1 MAIVKM
7 KKMYLLGLKNEK
19 AKILKALQKTG
30 VVEVINVIEETVGDN
45 CGTGTE
51 EVQKVYINQ
60 ELDKELQRLE
70 TKLSK
75 LKFGIDFLKP
85 YVKAANPLINGKP
98 SIKKDELSEIL
109 SKEGSIYESLK
120 TVYALDRRT
129 SQLKAEQNRLLG
141 QIELF
146 SPWRTLDIPL
156 EQLGETSKTYFV
168 AATMP
173 RKSRS
178 ELERIISEEGILAEI
193 NALGESQDE
202 VYALIVYHKDYKEN
216 VERLFKELSVT
227 LQDFGNSEGT
237 PQELINAAKSRLN
250 DIEKEREAIK
260 EESQKLSDKLRD
272 FQILYDYYSVEK
284 DRKSAYLKVIDTDK
298 TFSMEA
304 WLPEKDVELVK
315 SMISRVTDTVYMEFG
330 DPTDEDDIP
339 VLLSNA
345 KLVEPFEVITELYS
359 LPDPR
364 GIDPNIFMAPFYFVF
379 FGMMLS
385 DAGYGIIT
393 SLLCGYALYKFKL
406 GGAAKKFLA
415 MLFLCGISTVIWGA
429 IFGGWFGDLIT
440 VKPLWLNPLEDP
452 MSVLILS
459 FALGIIQ
466 IYTGIILSAYKNI
479 RAGQVADA
487 IMDQGLWLVLLTGL
501 LMFAL
506 PGVAQVGKYM
516 AIFGAVGLVLTQ
528 GRSQKS
534 IIKKF
539 TSGVLSLYNI
549 TGYLSDVLSYSRLL
563 ALGLTTGVI
572 ASVINTM
579 AKILGGS
586 IIGYIVM
593 ALIIIGGHAF
603 NLVINI
609 LGAYVHS
616 SRLQYIE
623 FFGKFYDSGG
633 RAFDPLR
640 VKTTYVDLEDV

>member
-1 MAIVKM
+1 MEQALM
-7 KKMYLLGLKNEK
+7 RCKKISVNE
-19 AKILKALQKTG
+19 
-30 VVEVINVIEETVGDN
+30 
-45 CGTGTE
+45 
-51 EVQKVYINQ
+51 
-60 ELDKELQRLE
+60 ELNKELQELE
-70 TKLSK
+70 TKLNE

-85 YVKAANPLINGKP
+85 YVKSTNPLIHGKP
-98 SIKKDELSEIL
+98 RVKKDELSEIL
-109 SKEGSIYESLK
+109 SKEKSIFESLQA
-120 TVYALDRRT
+120 VFALDRQM
-129 SQLKAEQNRLLG
+129 SQLKTEENRLLG
-141 QIELF
+141 QIEMF
-146 SPWRTLDIPL
+146 SPWRSLDIPL
-156 EQLGETSKTYFV
+156 EQLGETRKTNFV
-168 AATMP
+168 AAVMP
-173 RKSRS
+173 RKSKA
-178 ELERIISEEGILAEI
+178 ELERVISEGGLLAEI
-193 NALGESQDE
+193 TSLGESQDD
-202 VYALIVYHKDYKEN
+202 VYTLLIYHKEHKEN
-216 VERLFKELSVT
+216 MEKLFKEFSVT
-227 LQDFGNSEGT
+227 IQDFGDYRGT
-237 PQELINAAKSRLN
+237 PEELIKTAEKRMK
-250 DIEKEREAIK
+250 DIEEERKAIK
-260 EESQKLSDKLRD
+260 EKARELSVNSRH
-272 FQILYDYYSVEK
+272 FQVLYDYYSVER
-284 DRKSAYLKVIDTDK
+284 DRKSAYLNVTDTEK
-298 TFSMEA
+298 AFSMEA
-304 WLPEKDVELVK
+304 WLPEEQEERVK
-315 SMISRVTDTVYMEFG
+315 SAVLKVTDMVYMEFSA
-330 DPTDEDDIP
+330 PAEEDDIP

-393 SLLCGYALYKFKL
+393 SLLAGFALLKFKL
-406 GGAAKKFLA
+406 AGTAKRFVA
-415 MLFLCGISTVIWGA
+415 MLFLCGISTIIWGA

-479 RAGQVADA
+479 RVGKVADA

-501 LMFAL
+501 LMFVKPEL
-506 PGVAQVGKYM
+506 AQVGKYM
-516 AIFGAVGLVLTQ
+516 AIVGAVGLILTQ
-528 GRSQKS
+528 GRSQQS

-572 ASVINTM
+572 ATVINTM

-593 ALIIIGGHAF
+593 ALILLGGHVF
-603 NLVINI
+603 NLAINV

-640 VKTTYVDLEDV
+640 VKTTYVDLEDI

>member
-7 KKMYLLGLKNEK
+7 KKMTLLGLKRDK
-19 AKILKALQKTG
+19 AKLLKALQKTG
-30 VVEVINVIEETVGDN
+30 VVEIISIDEEKVGDN
-45 CGTGTE
+45 ETGTDEGQEIFANE
-51 EVQKVYINQ
+51 ELNR
-60 ELDKELQRLE
+60 ELQGLE
-70 TKLSK
+70 TKLNE
-75 LKFGIDFLKP
+75 LKFGIEFLKP
-85 YVKAANPLINGKP
+85 YVKSTNPLIQGKP

-109 SKEGSIYESLK
+109 SKEKAIFENLQL
-120 TVYALDRRT
+120 VFDLDRQL
-129 SQLKAEQNRLLG
+129 SQLKAEENKLLS
-141 QIELF
+141 QIEMF
-146 SPWRTLDIPL
+146 SVWRSLDIPL
-156 EQLGETSKTYFV
+156 EQLGETSKTFFV
-168 AATMP
+168 AAVMS

-178 ELERIISEEGILAEI
+178 ELERIISEEGLLAGV
-193 NALGESQDE
+193 ATVGESQDN
-202 VYALIVYHKDYKEN
+202 VYTLVVYHKEHKEN
-216 VERLFKELSVT
+216 LERLFKEFSVT
-227 LQDFGNSEGT
+227 LQDFGSFHGT
-237 PQELINAAKSRLN
+237 PEEIIKTAEKRLS
-250 DIEKEREAIK
+250 DIEAERLTIK
-260 EESQKLSDKLRD
+260 EKSKSLADNLRY

-284 DRKSAYLKVIDTDK
+284 DRKSAYLKVMDTEK

-304 WLPEKDVELVK
+304 WLPEEDQELIK
-315 SMISRVTDTVYMEFG
+315 STISKITDTVYVEFN

-406 GGAAKKFLA
+406 AGTAKKFIT

-429 IFGGWFGDLIT
+429 IFGGWFGDLIK

-459 FALGIIQ
+459 FAMGIIQ

-479 RAGQVADA
+479 RVGHVADA

-501 LMFAL
+501 LMFVKPELAT
-506 PGVAQVGKYM
+506 VGKYM
-516 AIFGAVGLVLTQ
+516 AIVGAVGLILTQ

-549 TGYLSDVLSYSRLL
+549 TSYLSDMLSYSRLL

-572 ASVINTM
+572 ATVINTM
-579 AKILGGS
+579 AKILGGK

-593 ALIIIGGHAF
+593 ALILIGGHVF
-603 NLVINI
+603 NLAINV

-633 RAFDPLR
+633 KAFEPLR
-640 VKTTYVDLEDV
+640 VKTTYVDLEDI